1 MQPGSRW
8 VAANM
13 QEFEIVSIDGD
24 WVHYCRLRDSAEFS
38 CLQGAFK
45 QRFSLTLTAQ

>member
-13 QEFEIVSIDGD
+13 QEFEIVRINGD
-24 WVHYCRLRDSAEFS
+24 WVRYRRLRDSAEFS

-45 QRFSLTLTAQ
+45 QRFSSIVNS

>member
-13 QEFEIVSIDGD
+13 QEFEIVSVNGD
-24 WVHYCRLRDSAEFS
+24 WVRYRRLRDLAEFS

-45 QRFSLTLTAQ
+45 QRFSPISNT

>member
-13 QEFEIVSIDGD
+13 QEFEIVRTDGD
-24 WVHYCRLRDSAEFS
+24 WVHYRRLHDSAEFS

>member
-8 VAANM
+8 VTANM
-13 QEFEIVSIDGD
+13 QEFEIVGTNGD
-24 WVHYCRLRDSAEFS
+24 WVHYRRLHDSAEFS

>member
-13 QEFEIVSIDGD
+13 QEFEIVSVDGD
-24 WVHYCRLRDSAEFS
+24 WVRYRRQRDGAEFS
-38 CLQGAFK
+38 CLQSAFV
-45 QRFSLTLTAQ
+45 QRFSPIINA

>member
-8 VAANM
+8 VTANM

-24 WVHYCRLRDSAEFS
+24 WVHYRRLHDLAEFS

-45 QRFSLTLTAQ
+45 QRFSQILNS

>member
-13 QEFEIVSIDGD
+13 QEFEIVGTNGD
-24 WVHYCRLRDSAEFS
+24 WVRYRRLRDSAEFS
-38 CLQGAFK
+38 CLQGAFN
-45 QRFSLTLTAQ
+45 QRFSLISNT

>member
-8 VAANM
+8 ADTNM

-45 QRFSLTLTAQ
+45 QRFSQILNS

>member
-8 VAANM
+8 VTANM
-13 QEFEIVSIDGD
+13 QEFEIVRTDGD

-45 QRFSLTLTAQ
+45 QRFSQILNS